1 MDLRVKIMKIIEL
14 IFRNVFTIM
23 ATASL
28 IFAIGLSISMII
40 ETIYDNKRRNKNED
54 DDCYLDE
61 EEYTDEES

>member
-1 MDLRVKIMKIIEL
+1 
-14 IFRNVFTIM
+14 M

-40 ETIYDNKRRNKNED
+40 ETIYDNKRRDKDENND
-54 DDCYLDE
+54 YYLDE

>member
-1 MDLRVKIMKIIEL
+1 MKIIEL

-54 DDCYLDE
+54 DDYYFDE